1 MADLGMTYD
10 EVKLAMRIIGLKG
23 TSMRATKNYWERR
36 MAQDQAA
43 ILSLQDKGHAETQKD
58 GWKLTNQGI
67 QQLKQQIGEFT
78 FR

>member
-1 MADLGMTYD
+1 MNRTMSGE
-10 EVKLAMRIIGLKG
+10 EVRLARRIIGLSG
-23 TSMRATKNYWERR
+23 TRLTAPKNYWERR
-36 MAQDQAA
+36 LLRDRPL
-43 ILSLQDKGHAETQKD
+43 ILSLQEKGHVEVVGN